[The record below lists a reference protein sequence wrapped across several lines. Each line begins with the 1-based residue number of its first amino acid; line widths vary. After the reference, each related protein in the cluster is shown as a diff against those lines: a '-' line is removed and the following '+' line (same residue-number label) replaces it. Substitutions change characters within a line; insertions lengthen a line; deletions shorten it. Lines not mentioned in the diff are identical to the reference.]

1 MWRGPRYTE
10 MDKRRAIFTILL
22 GIVAALIL
30 WVAILGR
37 ETQVNGVMMFRLFHT
52 FTSFQKDTQWDEAKE
67 NLLGNIL
74 LFLPV
79 GILVPL
85 VSGWKKWYKTALIS
99 FGSSLLIEI
108 VQLITK
114 RGYFDPDDVVFN
126 VTGAM
131 IGYVLLK
138 SVCLVCGQDR
148 R

>member
-1 MWRGPRYTE
+1 
-10 MDKRRAIFTILL
+10 MDKRRTVFTILL

-30 WVAILGR
+30 WVTILGR
-37 ETQVNGVMMFRLFHT
+37 ETQVKDVMMFRLFHT
-52 FTSFQKDTQWDEAKE
+52 FTSFQKGTQWDEAKE

-74 LFLPV
+74 LFLPI

-114 RGYFDPDDVVFN
+114 RGYVDPDDVIFN